1 MWYCLVTRCPLRL
14 HPGMGFLLIRAVEVT
29 GVQNEV
35 AGTIRGRPPRPIDET
50 RRRWAGLLF
59 RADQIALDGEVT
71 LLGGTEVCG
80 QGTGQ
85 PGSAAHR

>member
-1 MWYCLVTRCPLRL
+1 MWCCMVTRCPLRL
-14 HPGMGFLLIRAVEVT
+14 HPGMGFFLMRVVENT

-35 AGTIRGRPPRPIDET
+35 AGTIRGRPSRPIDET

-71 LLGGTEVCG
+71 LTGGAGDCR
-80 QGTGQ
+80 QDASL
-85 PGSAAHR
+85 PGVAAQR